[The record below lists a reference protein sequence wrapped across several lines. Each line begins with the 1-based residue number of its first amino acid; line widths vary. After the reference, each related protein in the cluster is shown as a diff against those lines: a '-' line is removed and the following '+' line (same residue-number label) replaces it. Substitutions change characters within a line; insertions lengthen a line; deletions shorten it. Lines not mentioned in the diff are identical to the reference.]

1 MTKTAEFIQSM
12 CGGLA
17 NNGGSHFRNVLS
29 HPAQQVAVPCLACGN
44 PLIYVTGN
52 QDKQTLDTGIKA
64 MQIQS
69 HSIKIS
75 PFLWG
80 LKQSQPRLTGST
92 QHLLQLRDLAPN
104 PFRHCYV
111 TRLHNSM
118 P

>member
-1 MTKTAEFIQSM
+1 MAKTTEFIQGM

-17 NNGGSHFRNVLS
+17 NNGGSHFRNVFS

-44 PLIYVTGN
+44 PLIYVASN
-52 QDKQTLDTGIKA
+52 QDKKTLDAGIKA

-75 PFLWG
+75 PFLGG

-104 PFRHCYV
+104 PLCQCYV
-111 TRLHNSM
+111 TRLHSSM

>member
-1 MTKTAEFIQSM
+1 
-12 CGGLA
+12 
-17 NNGGSHFRNVLS
+17 
-29 HPAQQVAVPCLACGN
+29 
-44 PLIYVTGN
+44 
-52 QDKQTLDTGIKA
+52 

-75 PFLWG
+75 PFLGG

-104 PFRHCYV
+104 PLCQCYV
-111 TRLHNSM
+111 TRLHSSM